1 MPFVEVWK
9 LQSTENE
16 LFLPMPNTNSDA
28 LGYSLQGFPTF
39 FVPLETL
46 TSLKLNILNIEN
58 KMHSIT
64 KALSYLEV
72 QLLK

>member
-9 LQSTENE
+9 LQSTDSE
-16 LFLPMPNTNSDA
+16 LFLPMPNIISNA

-39 FVPLETL
+39 FVSLKTL
-46 TSLKLNILNIEN
+46 TSLKLNILNIET

-64 KALSYLEV
+64 KELSYFGV